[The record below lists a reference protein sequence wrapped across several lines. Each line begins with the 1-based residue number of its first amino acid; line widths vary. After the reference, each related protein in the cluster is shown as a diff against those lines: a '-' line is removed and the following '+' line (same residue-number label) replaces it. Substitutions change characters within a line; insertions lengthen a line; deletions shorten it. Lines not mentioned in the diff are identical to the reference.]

1 MNTVRGLHKDVI
13 SGVAHEGCAVE
24 LVGWLVIIDWA
35 LFLIPEDYVDDYE
48 HDLRIEVAQ
57 PEIIF
62 AVARKILPLGG
73 GRSFIFHKAKL
84 AGVVTSTGPLKVELT
99 ALSVQERNAEYCSIN
114 LSQSDMREHKVSY
127 DAFLQG
133 RKDIESRDWL
143 DWI

>member
-13 SGVAHEGCAVE
+13 SGGALEGCPVE

-35 LFLIPEDYVDDYE
+35 LFLIPKDYVDDYE
-48 HDLRIEVAQ
+48 HDLKIEVAK

-84 AGVVTSTGPLKVELT
+84 TGVVTSTRPLKVGLT
-99 ALSVQERNAEYCSIN
+99 ALSVQERNAEFCSIN

-127 DAFLQG
+127 EAFLKG
-133 RKDIESRDWL
+133 RKDIESSDWL
-143 DWI
+143 DGL